1 MANENKWEYDYS
13 SQNNTG
19 GTDTGYPNVG
29 SSGMNTANQ
38 YNDPQPQYTAPN
50 VPPMPDAGAGG
61 VTPPVYPA
69 QPQQAQPPKPKKK
82 KKFNGGRVARS
93 AVALVLAAAMGFAG
107 GFVGAKYGGSGKVV
121 IQQAAPSATSDSSTG
136 SSGADSTITAASS
149 SGSSLTTEQVADMVS
164 PSVVVITTEQVVYS
178 QWSWYGQSQ
187 VESGAGSGVII
198 SSDGYILTCAHVV
211 DGASTITVT
220 IDDKDYTATLVGEDT
235 TSDVAVIKIDATG
248 LTPATVGDS
257 DNLKVGQSVMA
268 VGNPLGELGGT
279 VTGGMIS
286 ALNRSV
292 TIQGTSSTN
301 TMSLIQMDASVSPGN
316 SGGGLFNMNG
326 ELIGIVNA
334 KSSSSDAEGLGFA
347 IPINDAI
354 EVAQQ
359 LLENG
364 YVTGRPYLGITYLG
378 VEDAQT
384 AAQLGVNAYG
394 VYVVEVVKGGPAERA
409 GLQSGDRIVSID
421 GTEIASKD
429 DLGTLM
435 QKHAAGDTL
444 NITIARN
451 GQMQTVSVTL
461 GEKTASNS

>member
-1 MANENKWEYDYS
+1 MGNENKWEYDYS
-13 SQNNTG
+13 SQNRPEDG
-19 GTDTGYPNVG
+19 TGYPNVG

-38 YNDPQPQYTAPN
+38 YNDPQPEARAAEPETA
-50 VPPMPDAGAGG
+50 DGAGG
-61 VTPPVYPA
+61 TTPPVQPV
-69 QPQQAQPPKPKKK
+69 QPQTGAKPPRKKK
-82 KKFNGGRVARS
+82 KDTGRRIARS

-107 GFVGAKYGGSGKVV
+107 GFVGAKFGGSGKVV
-121 IQQAAPSATSDSSTG
+121 IQQVAPSSTASSSDS
-136 SSGADSTITAASS
+136 ADSGITAASS
-149 SGSSLTTEQVADMVS
+149 TGLTTEQVADMVS

-178 QWSWYGQSQ
+178 QWSWYGQNQ

-220 IDDKDYTATLVGEDT
+220 IGDKDYTATLVGEDT
-235 TSDVAVIKIDATG
+235 TSDIAVIKIDADG
-248 LTPATVGDS
+248 LTPATVGNS
-257 DNLKVGQSVMA
+257 DGLKVGQSVMA

-292 TIQGTSSTN
+292 TIQGSSSVN

-354 EVAQQ
+354 KVAQE

-364 YVTGRPYLGITYLG
+364 YVTGRPYLGITYLA

-394 VYVVEVVKGGPAERA
+394 VYVVEVVKGGPAEKA
-409 GLQSGDRIVSID
+409 GLQAGDRIVSVD

-444 NITIARN
+444 SITIARE
-451 GQMQTVSVTL
+451 GQMQTVNVTL